1 MKMNVYF
8 RFVMKH
14 LTLLFFL
21 FAAGAQLFSQTGNAG
36 LGTNNPHP
44 SAKFEIAADSQ
55 GFLMPRLSTL
65 QRLDVSNPAN
75 GLMVYD
81 TNTNSPWFFNGTV
94 WQNTVVAEIE
104 IPSSVIFSFMSQSG
118 TAQAAETT
126 IGSYVIPASSIESDG
141 QAIELHAFGEVN
153 ADTGIFRFKFATQV
167 LTFPVFATGRWDA
180 RITLHRLPGG
190 STKISGALVM
200 PGYQTSAFSTGLLNF
215 DAAIPF
221 QITAQQNDPLIN
233 GLTVEGFFLSRVR

>member
-1 MKMNVYF
+1 MKLYF
-8 RFVMKH
+8 RFVIKQ
-14 LTLLFFL
+14 LTLLALAFL
-21 FAAGAQLFSQTGNAG
+21 LGNSAFSQNGNAG

-81 TNTNSPWFFNGTV
+81 IDTNSPWFFNGTV
-94 WQNTVVAEIE
+94 WQNTVVPQIE
-104 IPSSVIFSFMSQSG
+104 VPSSVIFSFMSQSG

-126 IGSYVIPASSIESDG
+126 IGSYVIPASAIESDG

-153 ADTGIFRFKFATQV
+153 TDTGIFRFKFAAQV
-167 LTFPVFATGRWDA
+167 LTFPVFAAGRWDA